1 MSAGTQTQVNVTL
14 VTVRAPSTFSDTLL
28 RDLDLMTWDGWLA
41 LPEHDQA
48 VCPRCSRPALARN
61 AVWACSSCAYL
72 WRWPGLIG
80 GD

>member
-1 MSAGTQTQVNVTL
+1 MSVGTQTQANVTL
-14 VTVRAPSTFSDTLL
+14 VTVRAPSTFSDTLF
-28 RDLDLMTWDGWLA
+28 RDLDHLTWDGWLA

-48 VCPRCSRPALARN
+48 VCPKCSRPAPMRN
-61 AVWACSSCAYL
+61 AVWVCPSCVYL